1 MIAHRLQTAR
11 TADRIVVLDG
21 GRIIE
26 AGPHKDLLAAGGK
39 YASMWE
45 AFETASHAAA
55 TPAAPGTWGRAA
67 VCRSAG
73 NAA

>member
-1 MIAHRLQTAR
+1 MIADCLQTAR

-26 AGPHKDLLAAGGK
+26 AGARNDLLAAGGK

-45 AFETASHAAA
+45 VFETAGHAAPR
-55 TPAAPGTWGRAA
+55 T
-67 VCRSAG
+67 
-73 NAA
+73 

>member
-1 MIAHRLQTAR
+1 VIAHRLQTAR

-55 TPAAPGTWGRAA
+55 APGTWGRAA

>member
-1 MIAHRLQTAR
+1 MSVRVSHGRTTIVIAHRLQTAR

-26 AGPHKDLLAAGGK
+26 AVAHNDLLAAGGK

-45 AFETASHAAA
+45 VFETTGHAAPR
-55 TPAAPGTWGRAA
+55 T
-67 VCRSAG
+67 
-73 NAA
+73 